1 MAARLGCP
9 VVGQGQKRGATKG
22 KGNGAAGAAGKKR
35 EVPLP
40 KRIRD
45 IRRLLKKDT
54 LTADV
59 RLSQVS
65 LPNAKGRD
73 EKVCLFFEEVMKW
86 PFVRGYTAPLRSSGY
101 VDVLAHTPL

>member
-1 MAARLGCP
+1 MAIDLVGEGESAVVEAPP
-9 VVGQGQKRGATKG
+9 VSRPWQKGQKRGATKG
-22 KGNGAAGAAGKKR
+22 KGNAAAGAAGKKR

-65 LPNAKGRD
+65 LPNA
-73 EKVCLFFEEVMKW
+73 C
-86 PFVRGYTAPLRSSGY
+86 ARSRSER
-101 VDVLAHTPL
+101 VFIF

>member
-1 MAARLGCP
+1 MAIDLVGDGESAVVEAAPP
-9 VVGQGQKRGATKG
+9 VSRPWQKGQKRGATKG
-22 KGNGAAGAAGKKR
+22 KGNAAAGAAGKKR
-35 EVPLP
+35 EVALP

-65 LPNAKGRD
+65 LPN
-73 EKVCLFFEEVMKW
+73 VC
-86 PFVRGYTAPLRSSGY
+86 ARSCQAEMRKC
-101 VDVLAHTPL
+101 VFIF